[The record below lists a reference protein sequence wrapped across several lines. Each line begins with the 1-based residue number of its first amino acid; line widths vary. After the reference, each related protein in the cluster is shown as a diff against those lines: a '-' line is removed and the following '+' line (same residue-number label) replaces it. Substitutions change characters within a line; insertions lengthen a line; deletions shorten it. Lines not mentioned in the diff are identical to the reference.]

1 MAEMKAKEIVVDLN
15 ELNEFKKKN
24 FEDRLNFISF
34 WTDYIK
40 KHSDEEWSK
49 QQATIIDSQIKPS
62 KNHQEKII

>member
-24 FEDRLNFISF
+24 FEDRLNFINF

-49 QQATIIDSQIKPS
+49 QQATIIDSQIRP
-62 KNHQEKII
+62 QII